1 MKYKE
6 FISTFTDHI
15 EVLNELEMK
24 ELLLEIARK
33 VNDSKRKEFLS
44 NLYIVTPEDH
54 SDEINN
60 AYELLNKI
68 EDEELYFAAEWYET
82 YENYGPWG
90 GVEHTDYSDP
100 EGLGTKIEE
109 CIDLIIRL
117 VDEKN
122 YSESLKLL
130 EKLFELTYF
139 AYEEASGEYYDL
151 LLTDVMSEGLVNG
164 CIDLLRSLHM
174 YCIYQVESG
183 QTRMNEMWNWLSS
196 SSYVDYQF
204 EKMLMVGPKKLN
216 DIESFMNEFNHFI
229 RNKEGEI
236 ATRLLNETLIYVES
250 NQLELAI
257 EVAEIH
263 PAVFLNLVKAAS
275 DSEKIEIGQ
284 QALNYIPEN
293 LTIRSQI
300 ATILAKIYI
309 EKNNKIDLE
318 KQLMAIYLS
327 KSTPYNFMQLF
338 MACSHENIHQV
349 NELIAKKDC
358 IGNKSS
364 VDKDELSV
372 NFQTNEFCQII
383 KILNGNI
390 EEVLNFCDENSKYLG
405 WSQHCLGVVI
415 PLLMLLLEEG
425 NRINSRVKNK
435 ILSLV
440 EERMKMRYNDEKVI
454 DFEQALNLWKS
465 RVTLDKDKLQIR
477 KWINKHLIERADAVV
492 GGGYSNSYYKVA
504 EMVVYFGEVLNSLGE
519 NGARDNI
526 IESYRKMHS
535 RKSKFKREMY
545 ALTEN

>member
-15 EVLNELEMK
+15 EGLNELEMK

-33 VNDSKRKEFLS
+33 VNEDRREQFLS
-44 NLYIVTPEDH
+44 NLYATIRKDH

-68 EDEELYFAAEWYET
+68 EDEELHFAAEWYET

-164 CIDLLRSLHM
+164 CIDLLRSFHM
-174 YCIYQVESG
+174 YCIYQVKHG

-216 DIESFMNEFNHFI
+216 DVELFMSEFNRFI

-236 ATRLLNETLIYVES
+236 ASRLLNETMVYVE
-250 NQLELAI
+250 NGQLELAI
-257 EVAEIH
+257 EVAKTH
-263 PAVFLNLVKAAS
+263 PTVFLSLVEETS
-275 DSEKIEIGQ
+275 ETEKIKIGH
-284 QALNYIPEN
+284 QALDNIPED
-293 LTIRSQI
+293 LMIRSQI
-300 ATILAKIYI
+300 ATILAKHYI
-309 EKNNKIDLE
+309 EKNDKINLE

-327 KSTPYNFMQLF
+327 KSTPYNFVQLF
-338 MACSHENIHQV
+338 
-349 NELIAKKDC
+349 
-358 IGNKSS
+358 IG
-364 VDKDELSV
+364 
-372 NFQTNEFCQII
+372 
-383 KILNGNI
+383 
-390 EEVLNFCDENSKYLG
+390 
-405 WSQHCLGVVI
+405 
-415 PLLMLLLEEG
+415 
-425 NRINSRVKNK
+425 
-435 ILSLV
+435 
-440 EERMKMRYNDEKVI
+440 
-454 DFEQALNLWKS
+454 
-465 RVTLDKDKLQIR
+465 
-477 KWINKHLIERADAVV
+477 
-492 GGGYSNSYYKVA
+492 
-504 EMVVYFGEVLNSLGE
+504 
-519 NGARDNI
+519 
-526 IESYRKMHS
+526 
-535 RKSKFKREMY
+535 
-545 ALTEN
+545 